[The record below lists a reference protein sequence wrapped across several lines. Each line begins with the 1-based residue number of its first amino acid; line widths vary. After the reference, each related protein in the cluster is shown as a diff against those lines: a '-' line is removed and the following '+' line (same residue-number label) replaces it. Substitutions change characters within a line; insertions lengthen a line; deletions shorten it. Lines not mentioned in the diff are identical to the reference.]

1 MRSAGLYF
9 KLSNSIFL
17 CYNCYMERVL
27 TALSGLGTKEADF
40 QHCYDIIASQNCC
53 PKIIIFFSDIDD
65 LWYYAKELKEK
76 FPEATSIGCSTCIN
90 FSTDGYSEKGLSVM
104 AIYSG
109 VECSSGLIFEVSRHP
124 KNYSQHVREAL
135 KSLTST
141 DNTCCLEFT
150 TSGFRCEELVLDTFE
165 ELLKETE
172 IKVAGS
178 TAGSNKDDKTSYV
191 ALNGDIYVETCA
203 FIFIHNL
210 QGKIQLY
217 RENLFRPT
225 SHQLRITDVDCEQ
238 QRVYEFENRPAAE
251 VLSNLLNVEKSN
263 LLQTLKVNPIGRI
276 EGKDILISEAKEVMP
291 DDSIIYYTRLYN
303 MTRVV
308 LLEIDN
314 FDSVW
319 DETNR
324 HMKKLLP
331 SPSFTIAVHC
341 FSRTK
346 LLKEVNRFDD
356 FSKRLSSLLGKYIG
370 VSGYG
375 EQIMYNNLNQ
385 SLVLISFE

>member
-1 MRSAGLYF
+1 
-9 KLSNSIFL
+9 
-17 CYNCYMERVL
+17 MERCL
-27 TALSGLGTKEADF
+27 LALSGTGKKKDDF
-40 QHCYDIIASQNCC
+40 QTCYEKLSSQNCS
-53 PKIIIFFSDIDD
+53 PKIIIFFSDYED
-65 LWYYAKELKEK
+65 LWYYAKQLKEQ

-90 FSTDGYSEKGLSVM
+90 FSTEGYSEKGLSAM

-109 VECSSGLIFEVSRHP
+109 VECSSNLIYEVSRHP
-124 KNYSQHVREAL
+124 KNYTNHIREAL

-165 ELLKETE
+165 EILRDTN

-178 TAGSNKDDKTSYV
+178 TAGSNIDEKTSAV
-191 ALNGDIYVETCA
+191 ALNGDIYIESCA

-210 QGKIQLY
+210 EGKVQLY

-225 SHQLRITDVDCEQ
+225 THQLRITDVDCEQ
-238 QRVYEFENRPAAE
+238 QRVYEFDYKPAAE
-251 VLSNLLNVEKSN
+251 VLCHLLGVKKED
-263 LLQTLKVNPIGRI
+263 LLQTLKTNPIGRI
-276 EGKDILISEAKEVMP
+276 EGENILISEAKQVMP
-291 DDSIIYYTRLYN
+291 DDSITYYTRLYN
-303 MTRVV
+303 MTRVM
-308 LLEIDN
+308 LLEIDH

-319 DETNR
+319 DETQKCL
-324 HMKKLLP
+324 KKLIP
-331 SPSFTIAVHC
+331 NPSFSIAVHC
-341 FSRTK
+341 LSRTK
-346 LLKEVNRFDD
+346 LLEKENRFND
-356 FSKRLSSLLGKYIG
+356 FLERLTSTLGKYIG

>member
-1 MRSAGLYF
+1 
-9 KLSNSIFL
+9 
-17 CYNCYMERVL
+17 MERVL
-27 TALSGLGTKEADF
+27 TALSGTGSKESDF
-40 QHCYDIIASQNCC
+40 QICYDIIASQNCS
-53 PKIIIFFSDIDD
+53 PKIIIFFSDYSD
-65 LWYYAKELKEK
+65 LWYYAKQLKEK
-76 FPEATSIGCSTCIN
+76 FPEATSIGASTCMN
-90 FSTDGYSEKGLSVM
+90 FCTDGYSEKGLSVM

-109 VECSSGLIFEVSRHP
+109 VECSSGLIYEVSRHP
-124 KNYSQHVREAL
+124 KNYSQHIREAL

-165 ELLKETE
+165 EILRGTD

-178 TAGSNKDDKTSYV
+178 TAGSNHDEKTSLV
-191 ALNGDIYVETCA
+191 ALNGDIYIESCA

-210 QGKIQLY
+210 QGRVQLY

-225 SHQLRITDVDCEQ
+225 AHQLRITDVDCEQ
-238 QRVYEFENRPAAE
+238 QRVYEFENKPAAE
-251 VLSNLLNVEKSN
+251 VLCNLLNVDKEN
-263 LLQTLKVNPIGRI
+263 LLQTLKTNPIGRI
-276 EGKDILISEAKEVMP
+276 EGKNILISEAKEVMP

-308 LLEIDN
+308 LLEIDH

-319 DETNR
+319 DETSK

-331 SPSFTIAVHC
+331 NPSFTIAVHC
-341 FSRTK
+341 LSRTK
-346 LLKEVNRFDD
+346 LLKQENRFDD
-356 FSKRLSSLLGKYIG
+356 FSKRLSTMLGKYIG

-385 SLVLISFE
+385 SLVLIAFE

>member
-1 MRSAGLYF
+1 M
-9 KLSNSIFL
+9 
-17 CYNCYMERVL
+17 
-27 TALSGLGTKEADF
+27 
-40 QHCYDIIASQNCC
+40 
-53 PKIIIFFSDIDD
+53 
-65 LWYYAKELKEK
+65 
-76 FPEATSIGCSTCIN
+76 N
-90 FSTDGYSEKGLSVM
+90 FSTEGYNEKGLSAM

-109 VECSSGLIFEVSRHP
+109 VECSSNLIYEVSRHP
-124 KNYSQHVREAL
+124 KNYSQHIREAL

-165 ELLKETE
+165 EILKDTD

-178 TAGSNKDDKTSYV
+178 TAGSNIDEKTSAV
-191 ALNGDIYVETCA
+191 ALNGDIYVESCA

-238 QRVYEFENRPAAE
+238 QRVYEFDYRPAAE
-251 VLSNLLNVEKSN
+251 VLSHLLNVEKKE
-263 LLQTLKVNPIGRI
+263 LLPLLKTNPIGRI
-276 EGKDILISEAKEVMP
+276 EGKNILISEAKEVMP
-291 DDSIIYYTRLYN
+291 DDSIVYYTRLYN
-303 MTRVV
+303 MTRVM

-319 DETNR
+319 DETQK

-331 SPSFTIAVHC
+331 NPSFSIAVHC
-341 FSRTK
+341 FSRSK
-346 LLKEVNRFDD
+346 LLLTQNRFND
-356 FSKRLSSLLGKYIG
+356 FTDRLTSTLGKYIG

-375 EQIMYNNLNQ
+375 EQIMFNNLNQ